1 MNILTSILSPNTV
14 VLRYCTKIDFY
25 ERINLIWFVEKA
37 ATKLIQS
44 VLQIMIRD
52 GLFLIDL
59 SLKYD
64 EAFRNFNR
72 F

>member
-1 MNILTSILSPNTV
+1 M
-14 VLRYCTKIDFY
+14 
-25 ERINLIWFVEKA
+25 EKA

-64 EAFRNFNR
+64 EAFRNFNC
-72 F
+72 FWT